1 MKVNRDEEEG
11 SCGLGKWL
19 RLAGKRDREHLKKL
33 KTSGMEDGKWFLPVP
48 LRLSYGER

>member
-1 MKVNRDEEEG
+1 MKVNGDEEEG

-33 KTSGMEDGKWFLPVP
+33 KTSGMEDGKRGSGFFLFP
-48 LRLSYGER
+48 LD